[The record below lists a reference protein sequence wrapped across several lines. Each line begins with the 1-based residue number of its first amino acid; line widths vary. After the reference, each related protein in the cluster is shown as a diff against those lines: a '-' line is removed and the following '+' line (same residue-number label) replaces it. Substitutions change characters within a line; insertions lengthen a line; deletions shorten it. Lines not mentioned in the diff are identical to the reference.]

1 MAPAFLPSQTLSL
14 LPNSQNGKE
23 GRQEQWGHA
32 VTHTEFVIAIML
44 ITHPP
49 PPTPTHLGYRLVS
62 RTENTTAPS
71 SAPPS
76 LLDLLALLASWRWAC
91 HPIFQMVE
99 PNPEKDKRH
108 DLQTL
113 KCLDLSL
120 TDQLGVWRLG
130 EPQSWHLL
138 L

>member
-23 GRQEQWGHA
+23 GRQEQRGHP
-32 VTHTEFVIAIML
+32 VTHTELVIAIML

-49 PPTPTHLGYRLVS
+49 SPPPTHLGYKLVR

-71 SAPPS
+71 SAPS
-76 LLDLLALLASWRWAC
+76 NLLDHLAPSASWRWAC

-99 PNPEKDKRH
+99 PNLRKDERH

-120 TDQLGVWRLG
+120 TDQLRV
-130 EPQSWHLL
+130 
-138 L
+138 